1 MVLISTAAEVIAVS
15 SSSSSTTTSL
25 TTTSSSSYLRKL
37 TSSYNYNNENSQDE
51 NSQNE
56 NENEN
61 TNNSNKYKGNGPFS
75 MDGMETLY
83 DDFSLAWR
91 FLGFYV
97 DCNICVQDDGNNDND
112 NQDDEEYSSPASEC
126 IENGI
131 DTVCRRYALWAAYV
145 DEGYEGNGMNE
156 YQHYNIK
163 SKKYD
168 TSSCSS
174 SSNSRCVKMDCHES
188 NNNNANA
195 NSNNFKLLG
204 LYKDLQ
210 VDTFVKN
217 IINYQG
223 NCIWNDND
231 YNFMKNTVNNNNN
244 NNGNNNND
252 DDSSSTSTVYWPPT
266 KCTAYRVDDNDE
278 DDNDDGSSSFY
289 VYYNAIPMKNG
300 NLGVGLFEDNLCT
313 VPYNNNDNDDDDNKD
328 DDVTTT
334 TAITVEDIFTASSSS
349 SSSSSSQSFTEQLQT
364 WNSAMDA
371 FKVCQPC
378 IAYDTRILP
387 NNSGTDDDN
396 DDDDDT
402 FTCRN
407 NLNSDEPINQC
418 QLFVEESDT
427 MEIATYRD
435 ILRKYF
441 IVILLLFLFWDKSLS
456 LY

>member
-15 SSSSSTTTSL
+15 SSSMA
-25 TTTSSSSYLRKL
+25 TSSSAYLRKL
-37 TSSYNYNNENSQDE
+37 TSSYNSNNYNNENNQNANANE
-51 NSQNE
+51 NSQN
-56 NENEN
+56 NNA
-61 TNNSNKYKGNGPFS
+61 NNSNQYKGNGPFG
-75 MDGMETLY
+75 MDGIETLY
-83 DDFSLAWR
+83 DDYSLAWR

-97 DCNICVQDDGNNDND
+97 DCNICILQDSNNDNDNDND
-112 NQDDEEYSSPASEC
+112 NQDDEYSSPSEC
-126 IENGI
+126 IEDGI

-156 YQHYNIK
+156 YQHYDLK

-168 TSSCSS
+168 TSSCG
-174 SSNSRCVKMDCHES
+174 SSNSRCVRMDCHES
-188 NNNNANA
+188 SSSN

-210 VDTFVKN
+210 VNTFIEN

-223 NCIWNDND
+223 DCIWNDNE
-231 YNFMKNTVNNNNN
+231 YEFMKNTVNNNNN
-244 NNGNNNND
+244 GNSNNNND
-252 DDSSSTSTVYWPPT
+252 DTSSTVYWPPT
-266 KCTAYRVDDNDE
+266 KCTAYRVDDND
-278 DDNDDGSSSFY
+278 DDNDNDDGSSLSLY
-289 VYYNAIPMKNG
+289 VYYNAVPMKNG

-313 VPYNNNDNDDDDNKD
+313 VPFNNSDNDDDDNKD

-334 TAITVEDIFTASSSS
+334 TAITVEDIFTASSSSS

>member
-51 NSQNE
+51 NSQNA

-156 YQHYNIK
+156 YQHYDLK

-168 TSSCSS
+168 TSSCG
-174 SSNSRCVKMDCHES
+174 SSNSRCVRMDCHES
-188 NNNNANA
+188 SSSN

-210 VDTFVKN
+210 VNTFIEN

-223 NCIWNDND
+223 DCIWNDNE
-231 YNFMKNTVNNNNN
+231 YEFMKDTVNNNNN
-244 NNGNNNND
+244 GNSNNNND
-252 DDSSSTSTVYWPPT
+252 DTSSTVYWPPT
-266 KCTAYRVDDNDE
+266 KCTAYRVDDND
-278 DDNDDGSSSFY
+278 DDNDNDDGSSLSLY
-289 VYYNAIPMKNG
+289 VYYNAVPMKNG
-300 NLGVGLFEDNLCT
+300 NLGVGLFEDSSCLI
-313 VPYNNNDNDDDDNKD
+313 PYNNDNDEDDED
-328 DDVTTT
+328 DGTTT
-334 TAITVEDIFTASSSS
+334 ITVEDIFTASST
-349 SSSSSSQSFTEQLQT
+349 SSSSSQSFTEQLQT

-387 NNSGTDDDN
+387 SNSGTTDDGN